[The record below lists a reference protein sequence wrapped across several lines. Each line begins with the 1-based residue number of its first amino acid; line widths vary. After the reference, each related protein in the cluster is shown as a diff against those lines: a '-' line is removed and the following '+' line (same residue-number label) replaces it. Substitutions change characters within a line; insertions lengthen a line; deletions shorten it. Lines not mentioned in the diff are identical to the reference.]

1 MWREINTYYSQY
13 NPMAYWQ
20 EPSLWYQLPRKATS
34 WLLSGQYSVHI
45 PCLQWGY
52 RYHVWC
58 GPGHSKKPGVEQAH
72 GNHQHWHQTWYTCM
86 QQHVQLVTI
95 GVDQILV
102 YQTQNMNSSPPGA
115 AHIYGSALGS
125 DNDLLP
131 GRRQAIIWT
140 NAYTLSIRSQG
151 TYFNEILFEIQ
162 IFSFKKMHLSMSSV
176 KWRPFCPRGVELR

>member
-1 MWREINTYYSQY
+1 
-13 NPMAYWQ
+13 MAYWQ

-86 QQHVQLVTI
+86 QQHV
-95 GVDQILV
+95 
-102 YQTQNMNSSPPGA
+102 
-115 AHIYGSALGS
+115 LGTTPMVS
-125 DNDLLP
+125 WLP
-131 GRRQAIIWT
+131 LEWTKFWSIKHRIWT
-140 NAYTLSIRSQG
+140 HLLLALHICVGELDQHWVQIMTCCLDGAKPLSEPMLIHCQLDPKEHISMKFYLKFK
-151 TYFNEILFEIQ
+151 YFHSRKCIWACRLRNGGHFVVPGE
-162 IFSFKKMHLSMSSV
+162 LS
-176 KWRPFCPRGVELR
+176 